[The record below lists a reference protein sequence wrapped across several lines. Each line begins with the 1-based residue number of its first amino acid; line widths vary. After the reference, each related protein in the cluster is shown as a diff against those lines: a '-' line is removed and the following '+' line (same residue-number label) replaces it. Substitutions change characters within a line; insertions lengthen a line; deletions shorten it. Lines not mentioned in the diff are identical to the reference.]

1 MARGSTKTKVL
12 NGALLV
18 VVAGAGFGGYRALDS
33 SSTSSTVTRTTATVT
48 KGTVTQTVSATGNIS
63 ALTSVDVNFD
73 SGVSSNLVTEIAVK
87 VGDRVTKGQV
97 LAKVDDK
104 TLQNSLASVQASLVS
119 AQANYDKVKAGL
131 TPEDRVQVDASDAQ
145 AEVSLANAQTAVD
158 NAIANQAQNAVMSAE
173 SIRQAENSLAN
184 VQAQAER
191 DLAAPQAAYD
201 TAKSNY
207 DNATDAALAAAA
219 NALTTATTALDNQK
233 LKSKQSVDSSTN
245 SLTNARNSQA
255 STVLKDQQSLL
266 SVQRGLESQTASY
279 SSTIAANALKRKAPT
294 VADMASQEVSL
305 TNAKNSL
312 FTAQKNAANT
322 VLLAPTSGTVSASN
336 GRVGYAGSNTSGGAA
351 TTAGGASLNAFVS
364 LADLSGYEVKV
375 GFSESDASKV
385 KVGQAA
391 TVSLDALN
399 NARLGATVR
408 SIDSVSTLVSNVVT
422 YYAYLTITQTNG
434 VAVQPGMTASVAVTV
449 DSRVNV
455 LLLPASSV
463 TSRGTTATVNVELD
477 KDPKKTEERAV
488 TIGLRGNTTL
498 EIASGLDE
506 GEFFHGFVRVD
517 VVEAIPA
524 AVADEADRGLIS
536 ELVFPAD
543 AGTQR
548 EVANFPEAF
557 GVLLAEFPE
566 FHQQGE
572 RFILLFLHVL
582 VEEAEVIHLLIGRI
596 DLTVLAEGGMK
607 CLEFNEGLL
616 FQLDVLVHL
625 RGGKEIV
632 DMDFGCRGADPVD
645 APDAL
650 HEAGGIPRGIVV
662 QDDVGTVQ
670 VHAFGK
676 HFGGDDNFVIVQ
688 LLGKRH
694 VGIEVRLH
702 FRHAVFARAGVD
714 GEDFLESALVKL
726 FD

>member
-48 KGTVTQTVSATGNIS
+48 KGTVTQTVSATGNVS

-158 NAIANQAQNAVMSAE
+158 NAIANQAQNAVTSAE

-201 TAKSNY
+201 TAKTNY
-207 DNATDAALAAAA
+207 DNATDATRAAAA
-219 NALTTATTALDNQK
+219 NALATATTALDNQK

-255 STVLKDQQSLL
+255 SAVLKDQQSLL

-305 TNAKNSL
+305 TNAKNSF

-322 VLLAPTSGTVSASN
+322 ILLAPTSGTVSASN
-336 GRVGYAGSNTSGGAA
+336 GRVGYAGSNTSGGAT
-351 TTAGGASLNAFVS
+351 TTAGGASSNAFVS
-364 LADLSGYEVKV
+364 IADLSAYEVKV

-498 EIASGLDE
+498 EITSGLDE
-506 GEFFHGFVRVD
+506 GAVVVTVRAKVSTAQTTPINAGGTLTGNGTA
-517 VVEAIPA
+517 VGGAA
-524 AVADEADRGLIS
+524 AGGGAVA
-536 ELVFPAD
+536 
-543 AGTQR
+543 
-548 EVANFPEAF
+548 
-557 GVLLAEFPE
+557 
-566 FHQQGE
+566 
-572 RFILLFLHVL
+572 
-582 VEEAEVIHLLIGRI
+582 
-596 DLTVLAEGGMK
+596 
-607 CLEFNEGLL
+607 
-616 FQLDVLVHL
+616 
-625 RGGKEIV
+625 RGG
-632 DMDFGCRGADPVD
+632 AT
-645 APDAL
+645 
-650 HEAGGIPRGIVV
+650 
-662 QDDVGTVQ
+662 VG
-670 VHAFGK
+670 
-676 HFGGDDNFVIVQ
+676 
-688 LLGKRH
+688 R
-694 VGIEVRLH
+694 
-702 FRHAVFARAGVD
+702 
-714 GEDFLESALVKL
+714 
-726 FD
+726 